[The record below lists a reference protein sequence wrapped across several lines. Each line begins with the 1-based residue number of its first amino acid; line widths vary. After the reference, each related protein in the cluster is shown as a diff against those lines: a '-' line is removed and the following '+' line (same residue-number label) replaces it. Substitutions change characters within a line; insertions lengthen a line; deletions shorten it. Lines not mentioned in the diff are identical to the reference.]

1 MSGVKKP
8 SEWSDATASDVR
20 NRIANKKVYTAF
32 LSQSSTSVPTAMI
45 LEDTITGLT
54 WNRTSAGI
62 YTLTKAN
69 AFLVNKTIPVYDSYV
84 DEDENIYTVERTDES
99 TMTLKTYAST
109 DPETPVD
116 DILTNRYFNIEVYT

>member
-116 DILTNRYFNIEVYT
+116 DILTNRYFNIEIYI